1 MMLVNPW
8 SWHVF
13 LGEFVL
19 PQIPRQLFWPYFAG
33 ASISLAGVAAIRG
46 DVLLARGSDKIV
58 SLGRLFYAMP
68 MAVFGAEHFTEA
80 KSIVQL
86 IPTWIPG
93 KWFWVFFVGVALL
106 AASVSIVANK
116 QVRLSAFLLGLMFF
130 LFVML
135 MHIPGVVANPRDRI
149 AWAIALRDLAFSG
162 GALALA
168 GMQTEAWR
176 TKGKQYLVTVG
187 RTFILVTTLVFGVE
201 QILHPDVVPG
211 VPLERQTPA
220 WIPGHI
226 FWSYLAGA
234 VFLAAGACLL
244 LNRKARMAATVVG
257 AMVLVLMVFVYTP
270 ILIASVS
277 DIGNGLNY
285 FADTL
290 AFSGA
295 VLLLADAMPKEE
307 NPHA

>member
-8 SWHVF
+8 NWHAFV
-13 LGEFVL
+13 GGFVL
-19 PQIPRQLFWPYFAG
+19 LQIPGQLFWPYFAG
-33 ASISLAGVAAIRG
+33 ATISLAGLAAIRG

-58 SLGRLFYAMP
+58 PMGRLFYAMP

-80 KSIVQL
+80 KSIVLL

-93 KWFWVFFVGVALL
+93 KWFWVFFVGMALL

-116 QVRLSAFLLGLMFF
+116 QVRLSASLLGLMFF
-130 LFVML
+130 LFVVL
-135 MHIPGVVANPRDRI
+135 MHIPGVVGNPRDRI

-168 GMQTEAWR
+168 GMQTAEWR
-176 TKGKQYLVTVG
+176 SRGKHFLVTIG
-187 RTFILVTTLVFGVE
+187 RIFILVTTLVFGVE

-234 VFLAAGACLL
+234 VFLVAGAYLL
-244 LNRKARMAATVVG
+244 LNRKTRMAATVVG
-257 AMVLVLMVFVYTP
+257 AMVLVLMVFVYVP
-270 ILIASVS
+270 ILIASLT

-295 VLLLADAMPKEE
+295 ALLLADAMPKEE
-307 NPHA
+307 NPHV